1 MRGRRP
7 QRLNQKTNLNKPRL
21 ILIGTFVVWL
31 VITID
36 AVANNTQILT
46 TILISIAIWTAGLIG
61 YKTTLKPGAFTER
74 ARQVGF
80 FRALCS
86 AGSNTSKVNT
96 RRRRNVRS
104 RFKRR

>member
-46 TILISIAIWTAGLIG
+46 TI
-61 YKTTLKPGAFTER
+61 
-74 ARQVGF
+74 
-80 FRALCS
+80 
-86 AGSNTSKVNT
+86 
-96 RRRRNVRS
+96 
-104 RFKRR
+104 